1 MDEFIRQRLQQL
13 GKSPSN
19 AKVNDL
25 KDEFKHKLLELF
37 EDYQM
42 NGVQGGSKVGRFFKR
57 VGRKFKKVGKTIKKG
72 LKSNVGKAIRTG
84 LKFVAPEVG
93 IPLDAALKTVG
104 LGKAKRK
111 RKPNPKAKA
120 RGKLVSAVMKKY
132 GVSLGEAS
140 KMLKENGM

>member
-13 GKSPSN
+13 GKQPSKG
-19 AKVNDL
+19 KVDDL
-25 KDEFKHKLLELF
+25 KDEFKQKLLSLF
-37 EDYQM
+37 EDYQV
-42 NGVQGGSKVGRFFKR
+42 NGGSR
-57 VGRKFKKVGKTIKKG
+57 VGDFFKKVGRKVKKASRTIKKG
-72 LKSNVGKAIRTG
+72 LKSGVGRAIRTG

-93 IPLDAALKTVG
+93 VPLDAALKTVG

-132 GVSLGEAS
+132 GVSLPEAS
-140 KMLKENGM
+140 RMLKENGM